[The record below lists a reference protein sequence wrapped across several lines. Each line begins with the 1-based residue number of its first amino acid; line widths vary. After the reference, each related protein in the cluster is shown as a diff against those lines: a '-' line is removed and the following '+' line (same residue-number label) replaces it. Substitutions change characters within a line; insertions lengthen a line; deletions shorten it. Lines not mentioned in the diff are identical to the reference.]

1 METTQSCP
9 VGNLLRYER
18 EFVCCSEFLKKGVA
32 RCIANNSG
40 PSPSRAKLAPTWTG
54 NAHPVALTCRR
65 RAAYQVFRL
74 KTWPKVFRSQHFE
87 ARLMLFPSAPLLAA
101 WLVLSVDNMK
111 TSLSGREPLNGA
123 AESGL
128 DLLKIDVFDV
138 AKSVRAKN
146 CCHASRLETADRTFI
161 DFLKLFDPLL
171 F

>member
-1 METTQSCP
+1 
-9 VGNLLRYER
+9 
-18 EFVCCSEFLKKGVA
+18 
-32 RCIANNSG
+32 
-40 PSPSRAKLAPTWTG
+40 
-54 NAHPVALTCRR
+54 
-65 RAAYQVFRL
+65 
-74 KTWPKVFRSQHFE
+74 
-87 ARLMLFPSAPLLAA
+87 
-101 WLVLSVDNMK
+101 MK

-146 CCHASRLETADRTFI
+146 CRHASRLETADRTFI